1 MRPHRLTRTGTVP
14 TFAALAA
21 LAMLGG
27 CEARAPSGPHVVRR
41 VTFVGAVDSLRP
53 GYSIVVTAVPL
64 NAAGEPVEAPVAWR
78 SLTPTLASVT
88 DAGEIHA
95 LAPGRATIRATAGGR
110 AGELSIT
117 LANPPA
123 AVIELEPESLLL
135 VFPGPGA
142 PLGAI
147 ARDEQGDPLVGAPVR
162 FASEAD
168 RVAMIEPS
176 GLVIPVAVGA
186 TTITAV
192 LDGVQAARRV
202 RVIPAETPD
211 APIVESVTPALLV
224 PGQNFVIAGA
234 RFSPDI
240 AGNSVV
246 VDGIPA
252 VVTSATP
259 SRLTAI
265 LPAAAMP
272 CLPTADVAV
281 QVRTADG
288 VGARTGRLRAAP
300 QRELA
305 VGDALVFPSIAAAAC
320 NEFAAGDGRYAV
332 AVVNTERTL
341 AAAPLTLTVEGRSG
355 LADPITLT
363 WSGPGGSASA
373 GARDAHLRILD
384 ASGEATR
391 RAASRPASSARPLA
405 ALAVPPVAS
414 IVPVRV
420 PDLDAANF
428 CGNFVSIGAR
438 TVWVGE
444 HVVLLEDTLTTRNG
458 TPTLAGVMDADIA
471 ALGAEIDTE
480 MWPLVNRF
488 GDPLLMDARL
498 DANGRVAIVLTP
510 ALNAMANG
518 DVLGAVVSCDFFP
531 RSQFAASNVGE
542 VVYLQV
548 PTMAAP
554 GFEDGT
560 VARWRHE
567 IRGTVMHEL
576 KHVVSFASRITRGL
590 PPEEIWLEEA
600 TARVAEELFTRTHGD
615 AAQFGNAGYATIRCE
630 IQVRFDDPTCADTP
644 RQMLPHLEG
653 LWTFLDEPGR
663 RTPLGPTSAGDAS
676 FYGSGWSLLR
686 WAMDHAALGEDA
698 FLLALV
704 SGTGSGVANLEA
716 RAGRPWSDLLTRWA
730 LSLLVDDRG
739 GVTASDPTLR
749 FPSWAVGDL
758 FAGLCDDLGPC
769 AGGVTTG
776 PRFTRAH
783 PARPLVAPPD
793 VTLQLSGIPAGGF
806 VPIELL
812 PGPTGSRRLL
822 RLKPTGG
829 ALPAGARL
837 AIIRIE

>member
-14 TFAALAA
+14 AFAALVA

-27 CEARAPSGPHVVRR
+27 CEPRAPSGPHVVRR
-41 VTFVGAVDSLRP
+41 VTFAGAVDSLRP
-53 GYSIVVTAVPL
+53 GNSIVVTAVPL
-64 NAAGEPVEAPVAWR
+64 NAAGEVVDAPVAWR

-88 DAGEIHA
+88 VDGEVLA

-168 RVAMIEPS
+168 RVAMIEAS
-176 GLVIPVAVGA
+176 GLVVPVAVGA
-186 TTITAV
+186 TTITAL
-192 LDGVQAARRV
+192 LDGVQATRRV

-234 RFSPDI
+234 RFSSDI

-252 VVTSATP
+252 VVTSATS

-281 QVRTADG
+281 QVTTAGG
-288 VGARTGRLRAAP
+288 VGASTGRLRAAP

-305 VGDALVFPSIAAAAC
+305 VGEAVVFPTIAAAAC

-341 AAAPLTLTVEGRSG
+341 TSAPLALTVEGRSG

-363 WSGPGGSASA
+363 WSGSVSGDATA
-373 GARDAHLRILD
+373 GDAHLRILD

-391 RAASRPASSARPLA
+391 RATSGPASNARPLA
-405 ALAVPPVAS
+405 ALTVPPVAS
-414 IVPVRV
+414 IVPMRV
-420 PDLDAANF
+420 PDLDATNF
-428 CGNFVSIGAR
+428 CGNFVPIGAR
-438 TVWVGE
+438 TVWIGE

-458 TPTLAGVMDADIA
+458 TPTLAGVMDAEIA

-480 MWPLVNRF
+480 MWPLVKRF

-510 ALNAMANG
+510 ALNAMADG
-518 DVLGAVVSCDFFP
+518 AVLGAVVSCDFFS
-531 RSQFAASNVGE
+531 RSQFPASNVGE

-548 PTMAAP
+548 PTVASA
-554 GFEDGT
+554 GFEEGT

-567 IRGTVMHEL
+567 VRGTVMHEL

-590 PPEEIWLEEA
+590 PPEEVWLEEA

-630 IQVRFDDPTCADTP
+630 IQVRFDDPTCADAP

-663 RTPLGPTSAGDAS
+663 RTPLGPTSAGDVS

-686 WAMDHAALGEDA
+686 WAMDHAAISEDA

-704 SGTGSGVANLEA
+704 SGTGSGVANVEA
-716 RAGRPWSDLLTRWA
+716 RAGRTWSDLLTRWA
-730 LSLLVDDRG
+730 LTLMVDDRG
-739 GVTASDPTLR
+739 AAPANDPSLR

-758 FAGLCDDLGPC
+758 FAGLCGDLGPC

-783 PARPLVAPPD
+783 PVRPLVAPPD
-793 VTLQLSGIPAGGF
+793 VTLQLSGIPPGGF

-812 PGPTGSRRLL
+812 PGPSNSRRLL
-822 RLKPTGG
+822 RLKSAGG